1 MFDLI
6 SRFRPFFVYAG
17 FFSLFINILL
27 LIPSIYMLQVFD
39 RVLTSRSG
47 ETLAMLTV
55 GALIALVV
63 MGALDLIR
71 SRLLAAA
78 GIALDSMLGPKVLDG
93 LLSNS
98 AKLGSSDYVH
108 GLRDVASLRAFLT
121 GNGIISLFDA
131 PWLPFYILLIFF
143 FHPAMGITAIFGAAA
158 LVLLA
163 YFNERVTRKPIE
175 NLQASSRVASRFIDS
190 SLRNAE
196 VVGALGML
204 GAITQQWEKQNRQ
217 VQEHQ
222 ATVGQLAGRM
232 GGVTKVARQAIQI
245 LMLCV
250 GAALVIE
257 QHVSGGVMMAA
268 TIILSRALAPVE
280 SMIASWKQMV
290 DARSAFNRL
299 DALLKEQHAKNEQTE
314 LPTPCGEL
322 SCERIVFTIPR
333 TDRPIIKGI
342 SFQISSGESIGMIGP
357 SASGKST
364 LARLLIGLWHPTS
377 GTVRLDGADISLW
390 PRESLGPWIG
400 YLPQDVELFPGT
412 VAENICRM
420 KELDSEAVIHAAQRA
435 NAHDMILR
443 LPKGYD
449 TPVGEGG
456 AALSGGQRQRVALA
470 RALYG
475 SPRLVVL
482 DEPNANLDAEGESA
496 LVRAMNSLKK
506 EGITVIVVSHRPS
519 LLAGVDKLLVL
530 REGTI
535 EAFGPRNEVLAKF
548 TPPAIARA
556 V

>member
-27 LIPSIYMLQVFD
+27 LVPSIYMLQVFD

-131 PWLPFYILLIFF
+131 PWLPLYILLIFF

>member
-1 MFDLI
+1 
-6 SRFRPFFVYAG
+6 
-17 FFSLFINILL
+17 
-27 LIPSIYMLQVFD
+27 MLQVFD